1 MTAPA
6 HPVQAAATAHEQ
18 RVAGLVR
25 WLAAA
30 DPREAPAV
38 LRTHISTVIL
48 AGPLAYKLKRPVRLT
63 FLDFSSLSQR
73 RFFLEEE
80 LRINR
85 RTAPQLYLDVL
96 PVFGP
101 AAQARIGRAAGPG
114 EPGEPIDWLLRMRRF
129 DNDGLLDRLAA
140 VPALRWIAA
149 GTATLQMFVASIANW
164 MPSFFNRVYA
174 LPTDQAGVRTG
185 VVMLVASVGVI
196 AFGFIGDRVAH
207 ARPVRYVYLM
217 SALALVTDLMSIAG
231 TTNVGGRMIGTS
243 MAFVTTNLVAP
254 MISGDPTKILPVHLA
269 KAAGYVGLGIALLAL
284 VVGMFLPE
292 PKSEE

>member
-85 RTAPQLYLDVL
+85 RLAPQLYLDVL
-96 PVFGP
+96 PITGSVRADQP
-101 AAQARIGRAAGPG
+101 AVNQSSSAC
-114 EPGEPIDWLLRMRRF
+114 
-129 DNDGLLDRLAA
+129 
-140 VPALRWIAA
+140 
-149 GTATLQMFVASIANW
+149 ASR
-164 MPSFFNRVYA
+164 S
-174 LPTDQAGVRTG
+174 
-185 VVMLVASVGVI
+185 
-196 AFGFIGDRVAH
+196 RVA
-207 ARPVRYVYLM
+207 A
-217 SALALVTDLMSIAG
+217 AT
-231 TTNVGGRMIGTS
+231 GRDCKAIKCWTS
-243 MAFVTTNLVAP
+243 CD
-254 MISGDPTKILPVHLA
+254 SGR
-269 KAAGYVGLGIALLAL
+269 LG
-284 VVGMFLPE
+284 MTSFR
-292 PKSEE
+292 